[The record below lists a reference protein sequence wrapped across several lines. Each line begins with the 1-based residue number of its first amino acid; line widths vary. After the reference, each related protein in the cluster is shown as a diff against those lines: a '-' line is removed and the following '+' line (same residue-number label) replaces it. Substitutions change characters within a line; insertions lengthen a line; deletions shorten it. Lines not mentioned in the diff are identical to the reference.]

1 MRGRL
6 QRAIARGKTLPIRSA
21 FSASPFR
28 ETLRDLRRSLWRSP
42 WSRSRAVAFAALAPR
57 FATATFR
64 SLHSRKCLSPA
75 YFCMPVFECVIC
87 TAVQRKRQSLK
98 KGGVAPPYTGFA
110 LFRPDTLDVGLS
122 VAFFRTMTCMDAHF
136 KTACQASDPLILVL
150 HFRAEIGPFF
160 LQTLHRC
167 SSRGEKV
174 VFDPPCFLHPGVAF
188 VALAA
193 SPLTPV
199 QRCRRHPHTRENPAL
214 ASGVCGDIKRD
225 GCTSSRRVAVHT

>member
-6 QRAIARGKTLPIRSA
+6 QRATARGKTLPIRSA

-64 SLHSRKCLSPA
+64 SLHLRKCLSPA

-87 TAVQRKRQSLK
+87 TAVQRKCQSLK

-110 LFRPDTLDVGLS
+110 LFRRNALDVGLS
-122 VAFFRTMTCMDAHF
+122 AAFFRTMTCMDTPF
-136 KTACQASDPLILVL
+136 KTTCQASDPLILVL
-150 HFRAEIGPFF
+150 RFRVEKWLVF
-160 LQTLHRC
+160 LDLLHCCC
-167 SSRGEKV
+167 SQGKKV
-174 VFDPPCFLHPGVAF
+174 VFDPLVF
-188 VALAA
+188 
-193 SPLTPV
+193 ST
-199 QRCRRHPHTRENPAL
+199 PAL
-214 ASGVCGDIKRD
+214 LLLHLLL
-225 GCTSSRRVAVHT
+225 RR

>member
-6 QRAIARGKTLPIRSA
+6 QRAMARGKTLPTRSA

-42 WSRSRAVAFAALAPR
+42 WSRNRAVAFAALAPR
-57 FATATFR
+57 FATAKIR
-64 SLHSRKCLSPA
+64 SLHSRKCFSPA

-110 LFRPDTLDVGLS
+110 LFRPDALDVGLS
-122 VAFFRTMTCMDAHF
+122 AALFRTMTCMDAHF
-136 KTACQASDPLILVL
+136 KTACQASDPLILVF
-150 HFRAEIGPFF
+150 HFRAEIGPVF

-167 SSRGEKV
+167 SSRGKKV
-174 VFDPPCFLHPGVAF
+174 VFDPF
-188 VALAA
+188 VF
-193 SPLTPV
+193 ST
-199 QRCRRHPHTRENPAL
+199 PAL
-214 ASGVCGDIKRD
+214 LLLHLMLHR
-225 GCTSSRRVAVHT
+225 